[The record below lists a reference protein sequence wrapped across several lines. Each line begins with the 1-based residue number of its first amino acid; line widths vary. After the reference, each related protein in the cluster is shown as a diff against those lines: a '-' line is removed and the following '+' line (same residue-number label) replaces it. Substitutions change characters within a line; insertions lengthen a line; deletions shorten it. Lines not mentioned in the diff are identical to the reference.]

1 MPVMRMC
8 IRPVRCLDVSCF
20 MFILW
25 VELVE
30 SVMIVWSEKT
40 VWFTMGYG
48 LWAMGYGLWAMG
60 RQSQG
65 RCSVNSKT
73 VNGEQSESDTAN
85 QSDQ

>member
-1 MPVMRMC
+1 M
-8 IRPVRCLDVSCF
+8 RCLSF
-20 MFILW
+20 KSL
-25 VELVE
+25 
-30 SVMIVWSEKT
+30 SVGIEKT
-40 VWFTMGYG
+40 VWFAMGYGLWAMGYGLWAMGYG